1 MHHFAEVEA
10 CCAEAN
16 GASLL
21 WVLLAIEV
29 VKNTMWLVKERI
41 SVLLFDTQNLN
52 MVKYID
58 GKKISK

>member
-52 MVKYID
+52 MVKYIA
-58 GKKISK
+58 GKNISK